1 MTDKVQFLDES
12 IYDNNE
18 CLLKSQAS
26 FGRTFIGWNAETSIK
41 SDYRRSD
48 YNYFRDNNLNS
59 RTRMLQVCQEA
70 YKKVSII
77 KNVIDLMSDFGSK
90 GIRIRHQN
98 KKVEEFCQQWAEKVG
113 MPERSERFLNTLYRL
128 GTVIIYEKYG
138 RAISEEITS
147 KHIPIRYTFLN
158 PQAVEVE
165 HTPGNIISDDP
176 KYVMRMYSNDTD
188 RVLQQRTGS
197 FPEFLETKVIEGKPI
212 NSERLNIYNH
222 RKDDWEYWGT
232 PIIYPILDDLEV
244 LEKLKLADISALDGA
259 ISNIRLWTI
268 GKITD
273 NPQTTFM
280 PTKPMLERVRNILS
294 QGINGGS
301 IDLVWGPELDFKE
314 SNTSVHQF
322 LGEAKYKPTL
332 DSIYDGLGI
341 PSPLRS
347 SNKDNNTGNTVSLK
361 TLIERLNYG
370 RIFLID
376 FWKKQLRK
384 LFDAMGFENESDP
397 YIEFDTMIL
406 TDEAAEKQ
414 LLLNMADRDMID
426 VESVQERFNLIPSIV
441 NKKLEQE
448 IKNRGGKIPEKAGPF
463 HNPHI
468 EDEMNKVLLTQQKV
482 TPKEIGLD
490 IDVPIGEQK
499 ERFVTPPPPPGTLG
513 TKKAKQIPGRP
524 KSITETQ
531 KRKPKNNT
539 KASLVLY
546 ASSVQK
552 QINDIF
558 TPAALAVYGKKNVR
572 SLTNEET
579 IILEDTK
586 ARILF
591 RIDPFIEITSEVIKN
606 ALENGGE
613 DYFSTFSQ
621 LREEVTKDFKRE
633 LSIDESRNLISLFYS
648 SIKNIENIEVENG

>member
-1 MTDKVQFLDES
+1 MFDTSEYEL
-12 IYDNNE
+12 IYDGHE
-18 CLLKSQAS
+18 PVYKAKAS
-26 FGRTFIGWNAETSIK
+26 FGRTFIGWNSETSIK

-59 RTRMLQVCQEA
+59 RQKMLKVCQEA

-77 KNVIDLMSDFGSK
+77 KNVIDLMADFGSK
-90 GIRIRHQN
+90 GIRIRHEN
-98 KKVEEFCQQWAEKVG
+98 KKIEDFCKQWFEKVNG
-113 MPERSERFLNTLYRL
+113 SERSERFLNTLYRL

-138 RAISEEITS
+138 RAVNDITS
-147 KHIPIRYTFLN
+147 KYIPIRYVFLN

-165 HTPGNIISDDP
+165 QEPGNIIPDEP
-176 KYVMRMYSNDTD
+176 KYILRMYANEVD
-188 RVLQQRTGS
+188 RVLQENSGS
-197 FPEFLETKVIEGKPI
+197 FPEFLQNKVLNDK
-212 NSERLNIYNH
+212 NLSSDRLNIYNH

-314 SNTSVHQF
+314 SNTNVHQF

-370 RIFLID
+370 RIHLID
-376 FWKKQLRK
+376 FWKKQLKK
-384 LFDAMGFENESDP
+384 LFEAMGFDKESDP

-414 LLLNMADRDMID
+414 LLLNLADRDMID
-426 VESVQERFNLIPSIV
+426 AESVQERFNLIPSIV
-441 NKKLEQE
+441 KKK
-448 IKNRGGKIPEKAGPF
+448 IKAEMDQRGNQMPEKAGPY

-490 IDVPIGEQK
+490 INVPDTEQK

-513 TKKAKQIPGRP
+513 AKKQKQIPGRP

-531 KRKPKNNT
+531 KRKPKSNT
-539 KASLVLY
+539 NANLIVW
-546 ASSVQK
+546 ASSAQK
-552 QINDIF
+552 KISSIF
-558 TPAALAVYGKKNVR
+558 TPIALNIYGKKDVR
-572 SLTNEET
+572 SLSTEET
-579 IILEDTK
+579 NSLEDTK
-586 ARILF
+586 ARILLT
-591 RIDPFIEITSEVIKN
+591 IEPFTEITSEVIKN
-606 ALENGGE
+606 SLENIN
-613 DYFSTFSQ
+613 DNYFIAFSK
-621 LREEVTKDFKRE
+621 LKEEVLNDMKRDLTIE
-633 LSIDESRNLISLFYS
+633 EIRNLISLFY
-648 SIKNIENIEVENG
+648 IGVKENG